1 MRTPANAASALARAS
16 RLAHAR
22 GSSPRFG
29 ISSSS
34 AGRSASGSM
43 PAWLISA
50 RRRRGE
56 PEASTNLGRPIID
69 PASVATALPRAHSVP
84 TESER
89 ALDSFVWR
97 IFLSANRCPL
107 RRNMRYRDRARN
119 LAEGAH
125 DDNVKPQVAMPR
137 AQAEHPVLLLRL
149 DDGGY
154 WIARLRAGDDAAVVF
169 APAPLHSF
177 PRGWKPN
184 RSLMPAISLPRP
196 AR

>member
-1 MRTPANAASALARAS
+1 AITPRSRRSSGSTIARSSPVRSTAGRAS
-16 RLAHAR
+16 STAR
-22 GSSPRFG
+22 SRMAEVG
-29 ISSSS
+29 
-34 AGRSASGSM
+34 
-43 PAWLISA
+43 
-50 RRRRGE
+50 
-56 PEASTNLGRPIID
+56 
-69 PASVATALPRAHSVP
+69 PRAHSVP